1 MSYYVDKE
9 QQEKE
14 IYERAYTKVVTNSNK
29 VVFIIFL
36 IMGLFFM
43 GIGLSLFFFGVDEE
57 DKSVGIVFTCMGL
70 LFIVLGFV
78 MKLSSNIKPDY
89 EKFLKRSNKYIN
101 YSSYDLAIKL
111 EMLEEK
117 NKLLE
122 ERIEELER
130 RR

>member
-1 MSYYVDKE
+1 MSYYVDKD

-57 DKSVGIVFTCMGL
+57 ETSVGIVFTCMGL
-70 LFIVLGFV
+70 LFIVLGFII
-78 MKLSSNIKPDY
+78 KLSSNIKPDY
-89 EKFLKRSNKYIN
+89 PLQN
-101 YSSYDLAIKL
+101 A
-111 EMLEEK
+111 
-117 NKLLE
+117 
-122 ERIEELER
+122 
-130 RR
+130 

>member
-57 DKSVGIVFTCMGL
+57 DKSVGIVFTCMGF
-70 LFIVLGFV
+70 LFIVLGFII
-78 MKLSSNIKPDY
+78 KLSSNIKPDY

>member
-14 IYERAYTKVVTNSNK
+14 IYERAYKKVVTNSNK

-57 DKSVGIVFTCMGL
+57 ETSVGIVFTCMGF
-70 LFIVLGFV
+70 LFIVLGFII
-78 MKLSSNIKPDY
+78 KLSSNIKPDY